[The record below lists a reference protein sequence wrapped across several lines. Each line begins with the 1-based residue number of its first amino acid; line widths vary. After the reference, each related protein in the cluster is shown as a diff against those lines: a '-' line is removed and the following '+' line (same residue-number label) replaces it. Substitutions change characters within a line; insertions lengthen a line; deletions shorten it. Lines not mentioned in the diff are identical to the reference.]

1 MSIILKGKK
10 WKVWFWNLNN
20 RPDKTGCLKGI
31 DCLALIFADMNF
43 LSVDRISKNLGERM
57 LFQDLSFG
65 LSKGDKLAL
74 IANNGT
80 GKTSLLNILTGQD
93 QPDNGNLAIREGVS
107 IGYLKQTPD
116 FDPALSIHQ
125 LIKGANSE
133 VLTAIREY
141 EKALHQFSDFP
152 DELHEKLLNEANKVM
167 DEMQAWDYERR
178 LTQIL
183 GKFNI
188 YDLEQRVG
196 TMSGGQKK
204 RLALALVLLDEPDLL
219 ILDEPTNH
227 LDIEMIEWL
236 EKYLSQQNITLLMVT
251 HDRYFLDNVC
261 NQILEMHHGK
271 LYHHKGNYAYFL
283 EKKAEREEVFR
294 TETGRAAQ
302 LMKKELE
309 WMRRQPKARTTKSKS
324 RIESFYELEE
334 KAKGGPKEAE
344 LRLEVKMNR
353 IGGKVLEL
361 KKLSKSYGEK
371 VMLKG
376 FDYTF
381 KKGERI
387 GIVGKNGAG
396 KTTFLNLITGL
407 EKPDGGK
414 VNTGDTIVMGYYSQE
429 GMNLKQ
435 DKRVIDI
442 LTDIAEV
449 IELGDGKK
457 LTASQFL
464 QYFMFPPAM
473 QYTPVHKLS
482 GGEQRRLYL
491 LTVLIKN
498 PNFLIL
504 DEPTNDLD
512 LLTLNKLEEFLSN
525 FSGCLILVTHDRY
538 FMDMMVDHIFIFEG
552 DGNIRD
558 YNGSYTDYRVELEE
572 RERFTKAQADA
583 AKEVSYSKPKTEEK
597 RKMSFKER
605 FEYEQLQKELE
616 ALGNE
621 KKGLEASLN
630 SGELSFEELSR
641 NAERLGEIN
650 DALDEKEMRW
660 LELDELN
667 E

>member
-1 MSIILKGKK
+1 
-10 WKVWFWNLNN
+10 
-20 RPDKTGCLKGI
+20 
-31 DCLALIFADMNF
+31 MNF
-43 LSVDRISKNLGERM
+43 LSVDRISKNLGERI

-65 LSKGDKLAL
+65 LSKGDKVAL

-93 QPDNGNLAIREGVS
+93 TPDNGNLAIREGVS
-107 IGYLKQTPD
+107 IGYLKQQPD
-116 FDPALSIHQ
+116 FDPELSIHQ

-141 EKALHQFSDFP
+141 ELALHQFSDHHS
-152 DELHEKLLNEANKVM
+152 EENERVLNDANKVM

-196 TMSGGQKK
+196 SMSGGQKK

-236 EKYLSQQNITLLMVT
+236 EKYLSQQNVTLLMVT
-251 HDRYFLDNVC
+251 HDRYFLDNVS
-261 NQILEMHHGK
+261 NQILEMHNGK
-271 LYHHKGNYAYFL
+271 LYHHKGSYSYFL
-283 EKKAEREEVFR
+283 EKKTEREEVFR
-294 TETGRAAQ
+294 TETGRAVQ

-324 RIESFYELEE
+324 RIEAFYEIEE

-353 IGGKVLEL
+353 IGGKVLEI
-361 KKLSKSYGEK
+361 KKLSKSYGDK
-371 VMLKG
+371 VMLQG

-407 EKPDGGK
+407 EQPDGGK
-414 VNTGDTIVMGYYSQE
+414 INTGDTIVMGYYSQE

-449 IELGDGKK
+449 IELGDGRK

-512 LLTLNKLEEFLSN
+512 LLTLNKLEEFLSG

-538 FMDMMVDHIFIFEG
+538 FMDMLVDHIFVFEG
-552 DGNIRD
+552 EGNIRD
-558 YNGSYTDYRVELEE
+558 YNGSYTDYRVEAEE
-572 RERFTKAQADA
+572 REKL
-583 AKEVSYSKPKTEEK
+583 AKETADLLKESLLSKPKSEEK

-616 ALGNE
+616 VLGNE
-621 KKGLEASLN
+621 KKSLETELN
-630 SGELSFEELSR
+630 SGDLSFEELSKK
-641 NAERLGEIN
+641 ADRLGEIN
-650 DALDEKEMRW
+650 EALDEKEMRW

-667 E
+667 D

>member
-1 MSIILKGKK
+1 
-10 WKVWFWNLNN
+10 
-20 RPDKTGCLKGI
+20 
-31 DCLALIFADMNF
+31 MNF
-43 LSVDRISKNLGERM
+43 LSVDRISKNLGERI

-65 LSKGDKLAL
+65 LSKGDKVAL

-93 QPDNGNLAIREGVS
+93 SPDNGNLAIREGVS
-107 IGYLKQTPD
+107 IGYLKQQPD
-116 FDPALSIHQ
+116 FDPELSIHQ

-141 EKALHQFSDFP
+141 ELALHQFSDHHS
-152 DELHEKLLNEANKVM
+152 EENERVLNDANKVM

-196 TMSGGQKK
+196 SMSGGQKK

-236 EKYLSQQNITLLMVT
+236 EKYLSQQNVTLLMVT
-251 HDRYFLDNVC
+251 HDRYFLDNVS
-261 NQILEMHHGK
+261 NQILEMHNGK
-271 LYHHKGNYAYFL
+271 LYHHKGSYAYFL

-294 TETGRAAQ
+294 TETGRAVQ

-324 RIESFYELEE
+324 RIEAFYEIEE

-353 IGGKVLEL
+353 IGGKVLEI
-361 KKLSKSYGEK
+361 KKLSKSYGDK

-407 EKPDGGK
+407 EQPDGGK
-414 VNTGDTIVMGYYSQE
+414 INTGDTIVMGYYSQE

-449 IELGDGKK
+449 IELGDGRK

-512 LLTLNKLEEFLSN
+512 LLTLNKLEEFLSG

-538 FMDMMVDHIFIFEG
+538 FMDMLVDHIFVFEG
-552 DGNIRD
+552 EGNIRD
-558 YNGSYTDYRVELEE
+558 YNGSYTDYRVEAEE
-572 RERFTKAQADA
+572 REKL
-583 AKEVSYSKPKTEEK
+583 AKETSDLLKESLLSKPKSEEK

-616 ALGNE
+616 VLGNE
-621 KKGLEASLN
+621 KKSLETELN
-630 SGELSFEELSR
+630 SGDLSFEELSKK
-641 NAERLGEIN
+641 ADRLGEIN
-650 DALDEKEMRW
+650 EALDEKEMRW

-667 E
+667 D

>member
-1 MSIILKGKK
+1 
-10 WKVWFWNLNN
+10 
-20 RPDKTGCLKGI
+20 
-31 DCLALIFADMNF
+31 
-43 LSVDRISKNLGERM
+43 
-57 LFQDLSFG
+57 
-65 LSKGDKLAL
+65 
-74 IANNGT
+74 
-80 GKTSLLNILTGQD
+80 LNILTGQD
-93 QPDNGNLAIREGVS
+93 TPDNGNLAIREGVS
-107 IGYLKQTPD
+107 IGYLKQQPD
-116 FDPALSIHQ
+116 FDPELSIHQ

-141 EKALHQFSDFP
+141 ELALHQFSDHHS
-152 DELHEKLLNEANKVM
+152 EENERVLNDANKVM

-196 TMSGGQKK
+196 SMSGGQKK

-236 EKYLSQQNITLLMVT
+236 EKYLSQQNVTLLMVT
-251 HDRYFLDNVC
+251 HDRYFLDNVS
-261 NQILEMHHGK
+261 NQILEMHNGK
-271 LYHHKGNYAYFL
+271 LYHHKGSYAYFL

-294 TETGRAAQ
+294 TETGRAVQ

-324 RIESFYELEE
+324 RIEAFYEIEE

-353 IGGKVLEL
+353 IGGKVLEI
-361 KKLSKSYGEK
+361 KKLSKSYGDK

-407 EKPDGGK
+407 EQPDGGK
-414 VNTGDTIVMGYYSQE
+414 INTGDTIVMGYYSQE

-449 IELGDGKK
+449 IELGDGRK

-512 LLTLNKLEEFLSN
+512 LLTLNKLEEFLSG

-538 FMDMMVDHIFIFEG
+538 FMDMLVDHIFVFEG
-552 DGNIRD
+552 EGNIRD
-558 YNGSYTDYRVELEE
+558 YNGSYTDYRVEAEE
-572 RERFTKAQADA
+572 REKL
-583 AKEVSYSKPKTEEK
+583 AKETADLLKESLLSKPKSEEK

-616 ALGNE
+616 VLGNE
-621 KKGLEASLN
+621 KKSLETELN
-630 SGELSFEELSR
+630 SGDLSFEELSKK
-641 NAERLGEIN
+641 ADRLGEIN
-650 DALDEKEMRW
+650 EALDEKEMRW

-667 E
+667 D

>member
-1 MSIILKGKK
+1 
-10 WKVWFWNLNN
+10 
-20 RPDKTGCLKGI
+20 
-31 DCLALIFADMNF
+31 MNF
-43 LSVDRISKNLGERM
+43 LSVDRISKNLGERI

-65 LSKGDKLAL
+65 LSKGDKVAL

-93 QPDNGNLAIREGVS
+93 TPDNGNLAIREGVS
-107 IGYLKQTPD
+107 IGYLKQQPD
-116 FDPALSIHQ
+116 FDPELSIHQ

-141 EKALHQFSDFP
+141 ELALHQFSDHHS
-152 DELHEKLLNEANKVM
+152 EENERVLNDANKVM

-196 TMSGGQKK
+196 SMSGGQKK

-236 EKYLSQQNITLLMVT
+236 EKYLSQQNVTLLMVT
-251 HDRYFLDNVC
+251 HDRYFLDNVS
-261 NQILEMHHGK
+261 NQILEMHNGK
-271 LYHHKGNYAYFL
+271 LYHHKGSYAYFL

-294 TETGRAAQ
+294 TETGRAVQ

-324 RIESFYELEE
+324 RIEAFYEIEE

-353 IGGKVLEL
+353 IGGKVLEI
-361 KKLSKSYGEK
+361 KKLSKSYGDK

-407 EKPDGGK
+407 EQPDGGK
-414 VNTGDTIVMGYYSQE
+414 INTGDTIVMGYYSQE

-449 IELGDGKK
+449 IELGDGRK

-512 LLTLNKLEEFLSN
+512 LLTLNKLEEFLSG

-538 FMDMMVDHIFIFEG
+538 FMDMLVDHIFVFEG
-552 DGNIRD
+552 EGNIRD
-558 YNGSYTDYRVELEE
+558 YNGSYTDYRVEAEE
-572 RERFTKAQADA
+572 REKL
-583 AKEVSYSKPKTEEK
+583 AKETSDLLKESLLSKPKSEEK

-616 ALGNE
+616 VLGNE
-621 KKGLEASLN
+621 KKSLETELN
-630 SGELSFEELSR
+630 SGDLSFEELSKK
-641 NAERLGEIN
+641 ADRLGEIN
-650 DALDEKEMRW
+650 EALDEKEMRW

-667 E
+667 D

>member
-1 MSIILKGKK
+1 
-10 WKVWFWNLNN
+10 
-20 RPDKTGCLKGI
+20 
-31 DCLALIFADMNF
+31 MNF
-43 LSVDRISKNLGERM
+43 LSVDRISKNLGERI

-65 LSKGDKLAL
+65 LSKGDKVAL

-93 QPDNGNLAIREGVS
+93 SPDNGNLAIREGVS
-107 IGYLKQTPD
+107 IGYLKQQPD
-116 FDPALSIHQ
+116 FDSELSIHQ

-141 EKALHQFSDFP
+141 ELALHQFSDHHS
-152 DELHEKLLNEANKVM
+152 EENERVLNDANKVM

-196 TMSGGQKK
+196 SMSGGQKK

-236 EKYLSQQNITLLMVT
+236 EKYLSQQNVTLLMVT
-251 HDRYFLDNVC
+251 HDRYFLDNVS
-261 NQILEMHHGK
+261 NQILEMHNGK
-271 LYHHKGNYAYFL
+271 LYHHKGSYAYFL

-294 TETGRAAQ
+294 TETGRAVQ

-324 RIESFYELEE
+324 RIEAFYEIEE

-353 IGGKVLEL
+353 IGGKVLEI
-361 KKLSKSYGEK
+361 KKLSKSYGDK

-407 EKPDGGK
+407 EQPDGGK
-414 VNTGDTIVMGYYSQE
+414 INTGDTIVMGYYSQE

-449 IELGDGKK
+449 IELGDGRK

-512 LLTLNKLEEFLSN
+512 LLTLNKLEEFLSG

-538 FMDMMVDHIFIFEG
+538 FMDMLVDHIFVFEG
-552 DGNIRD
+552 EGNIRD
-558 YNGSYTDYRVELEE
+558 YNGSYTDYRVEAEE
-572 RERFTKAQADA
+572 REKL
-583 AKEVSYSKPKTEEK
+583 AKETSDLLKESLLSKPKSEEK

-616 ALGNE
+616 VLGNE
-621 KKGLEASLN
+621 KKSLETELN
-630 SGELSFEELSR
+630 SGDLSFEELSKK
-641 NAERLGEIN
+641 ADRLGEIN
-650 DALDEKEMRW
+650 EALDEKEMRW

-667 E
+667 D

>member
-1 MSIILKGKK
+1 
-10 WKVWFWNLNN
+10 
-20 RPDKTGCLKGI
+20 
-31 DCLALIFADMNF
+31 
-43 LSVDRISKNLGERM
+43 
-57 LFQDLSFG
+57 
-65 LSKGDKLAL
+65 
-74 IANNGT
+74 
-80 GKTSLLNILTGQD
+80 
-93 QPDNGNLAIREGVS
+93 
-107 IGYLKQTPD
+107 
-116 FDPALSIHQ
+116 
-125 LIKGANSE
+125 
-133 VLTAIREY
+133 
-141 EKALHQFSDFP
+141 
-152 DELHEKLLNEANKVM
+152 
-167 DEMQAWDYERR
+167 
-178 LTQIL
+178 
-183 GKFNI
+183 
-188 YDLEQRVG
+188 
-196 TMSGGQKK
+196 
-204 RLALALVLLDEPDLL
+204 
-219 ILDEPTNH
+219 LDEPTNH

-236 EKYLSQQNITLLMVT
+236 EKYLSQQNVTLLMVT
-251 HDRYFLDNVC
+251 HDRYFLDNVS
-261 NQILEMHHGK
+261 NQILEMHNGK
-271 LYHHKGNYAYFL
+271 LYHHKGSYAYFL

-294 TETGRAAQ
+294 TETGRAVQ

-324 RIESFYELEE
+324 RIEAFYEIEE

-353 IGGKVLEL
+353 IGGKVLEI
-361 KKLSKSYGEK
+361 KKLSKSYGDK

-407 EKPDGGK
+407 EQPDGGK
-414 VNTGDTIVMGYYSQE
+414 INTGDTIVMGYYSQE

-449 IELGDGKK
+449 IELGDGRK

-512 LLTLNKLEEFLSN
+512 LLTLNKLEEFLSG

-538 FMDMMVDHIFIFEG
+538 FMDMLVDHIFVFEG
-552 DGNIRD
+552 EGNIRD
-558 YNGSYTDYRVELEE
+558 YNGSYTDYRVEAEE
-572 RERFTKAQADA
+572 REKL
-583 AKEVSYSKPKTEEK
+583 AKETADLLKESLLSKPKSEEK

-616 ALGNE
+616 VLGNE
-621 KKGLEASLN
+621 KKSLETELN
-630 SGELSFEELSR
+630 SGDLSFEELSKK
-641 NAERLGEIN
+641 ADRLGEIN
-650 DALDEKEMRW
+650 EALDEKEMRW

-667 E
+667 D

>member
-1 MSIILKGKK
+1 
-10 WKVWFWNLNN
+10 
-20 RPDKTGCLKGI
+20 
-31 DCLALIFADMNF
+31 MNF
-43 LSVDRISKNLGERM
+43 LSVDRISKNLGERI

-65 LSKGDKLAL
+65 LSKGDKVAL

-93 QPDNGNLAIREGVS
+93 TPDNGNLAIREGVS
-107 IGYLKQTPD
+107 IGYLKQQPD
-116 FDPALSIHQ
+116 FDPELSIHQ

-141 EKALHQFSDFP
+141 ELALHQFSDHHS
-152 DELHEKLLNEANKVM
+152 EENERVLNDANKVM

-196 TMSGGQKK
+196 SMSGGQKK

-236 EKYLSQQNITLLMVT
+236 EKYLSQQNVTLLMVT
-251 HDRYFLDNVC
+251 HDRYFLDNVS
-261 NQILEMHHGK
+261 NQILEMDNGK
-271 LYHHKGNYAYFL
+271 LYHHKGSYAYFL

-294 TETGRAAQ
+294 TETGRAVQ

-324 RIESFYELEE
+324 RIEAFYEIEE

-353 IGGKVLEL
+353 IGGKVLEI
-361 KKLSKSYGEK
+361 KKLSKSYGDK

-407 EKPDGGK
+407 EQPDGGK
-414 VNTGDTIVMGYYSQE
+414 INTGDTIVMGYYSQE

-449 IELGDGKK
+449 IELGDGRK

-512 LLTLNKLEEFLSN
+512 LLTLNKLEEFLSG

-538 FMDMMVDHIFIFEG
+538 FMDMLVDHIFVFEG
-552 DGNIRD
+552 EGNIRD
-558 YNGSYTDYRVELEE
+558 YNGSYTDYRVEAEE
-572 RERFTKAQADA
+572 REKL
-583 AKEVSYSKPKTEEK
+583 AKETADLLKESLLSKPKSEEK

-616 ALGNE
+616 VLGNE
-621 KKGLEASLN
+621 KKSLETELN
-630 SGELSFEELSR
+630 SGDLSFEELSKK
-641 NAERLGEIN
+641 ADRLGEIN
-650 DALDEKEMRW
+650 EALDEKEMRW

-667 E
+667 D

>member
-1 MSIILKGKK
+1 
-10 WKVWFWNLNN
+10 
-20 RPDKTGCLKGI
+20 
-31 DCLALIFADMNF
+31 MNF
-43 LSVDRISKNLGERM
+43 LSVDRISKNLGERI

-65 LSKGDKLAL
+65 LSKGDKVAL

-93 QPDNGNLAIREGVS
+93 TPDNGNLAIREGVS
-107 IGYLKQTPD
+107 IGYLKQQPD
-116 FDPALSIHQ
+116 FDPELSIHQ

-141 EKALHQFSDFP
+141 ELALHQFSDHHS
-152 DELHEKLLNEANKVM
+152 EENERVLNDANKVM

-196 TMSGGQKK
+196 SMSGGQKK

-236 EKYLSQQNITLLMVT
+236 EKYLSQQNVTLLMVT
-251 HDRYFLDNVC
+251 HDRYFLDNVS
-261 NQILEMHHGK
+261 NQILEMHNGK
-271 LYHHKGNYAYFL
+271 LYHHKGSYAYFL

-294 TETGRAAQ
+294 TETGRAVQ

-324 RIESFYELEE
+324 RIEAFYEIEE

-353 IGGKVLEL
+353 IGGKVLEI
-361 KKLSKSYGEK
+361 KKLSKSYGDK

-407 EKPDGGK
+407 EQPDGGK
-414 VNTGDTIVMGYYSQE
+414 INTGDTIVMGYYSQE

-449 IELGDGKK
+449 IELGDGRK

-512 LLTLNKLEEFLSN
+512 LLTLNKLEEFLSG

-538 FMDMMVDHIFIFEG
+538 FMDMLVDHIFVFEG
-552 DGNIRD
+552 EGNIRD
-558 YNGSYTDYRVELEE
+558 YNGSYTDYRVEAEE
-572 RERFTKAQADA
+572 REKL
-583 AKEVSYSKPKTEEK
+583 AKETADLLKESLLSKPKSEEK

-616 ALGNE
+616 VLGNE
-621 KKGLEASLN
+621 KKSLETELN
-630 SGELSFEELSR
+630 SGDLSFEELSKK
-641 NAERLGEIN
+641 ADRLGEIN
-650 DALDEKEMRW
+650 EALDEKEMRW

-667 E
+667 D

>member
-1 MSIILKGKK
+1 LRS
-10 WKVWFWNLNN
+10 
-20 RPDKTGCLKGI
+20 
-31 DCLALIFADMNF
+31 MNF
-43 LSVDRISKNLGERM
+43 LSVDRISKNLGERI

-65 LSKGDKLAL
+65 LSKGDKVAL

-93 QPDNGNLAIREGVS
+93 TPDNGNLAIREGVS
-107 IGYLKQTPD
+107 IGYLKQQPD
-116 FDPALSIHQ
+116 FDPELSIHQ

-141 EKALHQFSDFP
+141 ELALHQFSDHHS
-152 DELHEKLLNEANKVM
+152 EENERVLNDANKVM

-196 TMSGGQKK
+196 SMSGGQKK

-236 EKYLSQQNITLLMVT
+236 EKYLSQQNVTLLMVT
-251 HDRYFLDNVC
+251 HDRYFLDNVS
-261 NQILEMHHGK
+261 NQILEMHNGK
-271 LYHHKGNYAYFL
+271 LYHHKGSYAYFL

-294 TETGRAAQ
+294 TETGRAVQ

-324 RIESFYELEE
+324 RIEAFYEIEE

-353 IGGKVLEL
+353 IGGKVLEI
-361 KKLSKSYGEK
+361 KKLSKSYGDK

-407 EKPDGGK
+407 EQPDGGK
-414 VNTGDTIVMGYYSQE
+414 INTGDTIVMGYYSQE

-449 IELGDGKK
+449 IELGDGRK

-512 LLTLNKLEEFLSN
+512 LLTLNKLEEFLSG

-538 FMDMMVDHIFIFEG
+538 FMDMLVDHIFVFEG
-552 DGNIRD
+552 EGNIRD
-558 YNGSYTDYRVELEE
+558 YNGSYTDYRVEAEE
-572 RERFTKAQADA
+572 REKL
-583 AKEVSYSKPKTEEK
+583 AKETADLLKESLLSKPKSEEK

-616 ALGNE
+616 VLGNE
-621 KKGLEASLN
+621 KKSLETELN
-630 SGELSFEELSR
+630 SGDLSFEELSKK
-641 NAERLGEIN
+641 ADRLGEIN
-650 DALDEKEMRW
+650 EALDEKEMRW

-667 E
+667 D